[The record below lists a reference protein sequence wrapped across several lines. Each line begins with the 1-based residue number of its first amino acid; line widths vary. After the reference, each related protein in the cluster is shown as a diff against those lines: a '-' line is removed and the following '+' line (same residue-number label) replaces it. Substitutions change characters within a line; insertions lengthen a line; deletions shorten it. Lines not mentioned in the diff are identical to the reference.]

1 MNLHF
6 GGRADRGPVTGVHQ
20 GGAGG
25 RAAHPGGPQRS
36 EGRQRRCADRLA
48 PPGPRGRTGQ
58 EQATD
63 TKEAAPSAARVR
75 SGGIGSVNRPSAA
88 IGIVFE
94 EDFEVGIVELVS
106 G

>member
-6 GGRADRGPVTGVHQ
+6 GGRADRGPVTGSTRAEQEGGRRTREGRSAAKDGNAVALTAWLRQDH
-20 GGAGG
+20 GAG
-25 RAAHPGGPQRS
+25 
-36 EGRQRRCADRLA
+36 
-48 PPGPRGRTGQ
+48 RGRSRP
-58 EQATD
+58 D